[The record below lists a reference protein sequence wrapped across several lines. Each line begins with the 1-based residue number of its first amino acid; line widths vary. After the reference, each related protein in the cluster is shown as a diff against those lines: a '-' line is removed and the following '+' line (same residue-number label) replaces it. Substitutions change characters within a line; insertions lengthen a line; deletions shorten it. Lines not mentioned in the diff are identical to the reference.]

1 MARPSIHV
9 LEVEMPLRP
18 FSPKGENGLIQAK
31 LAEGQAG
38 PSDDRNNDEILR
50 AKKVCVTVQ
59 GLVSSDAQ
67 ASVQEWPPGTHHTSL
82 HLIQISKVLFFM
94 PSLKTNKNKIKFA
107 NQNPFRSLDPKY
119 LYEII

>member
-50 AKKVCVTVQ
+50 AKKMCVTVQ
-59 GLVSSDAQ
+59 GLVSSGAQ

-82 HLIQISKVLFFM
+82 HLIQISKVLFFR
-94 PSLKTNKNKIKFA
+94 PSLKTNKNKIK
-107 NQNPFRSLDPKY
+107 
-119 LYEII
+119 